1 MAKRG
6 SKKRKPSVFQP
17 VTDYLRETRAELRK
31 VHWPTRDEAK
41 NLTGIVLAVTLA
53 MAALLGTLDWL
64 FDMELRGLIA
74 GNIVALVVLGL
85 AVASI
90 VSVAIVL
97 SRRNA

>member
-1 MAKRG
+1 
-6 SKKRKPSVFQP
+6 

>member
-1 MAKRG
+1 VAKRG
-6 SKKRKPSVFQP
+6 SKKRKSSVFQP

-64 FDMELRGLIA
+64 FDVELRGLIV

-85 AVASI
+85 AVVSI

-97 SRRNA
+97 NRRNA